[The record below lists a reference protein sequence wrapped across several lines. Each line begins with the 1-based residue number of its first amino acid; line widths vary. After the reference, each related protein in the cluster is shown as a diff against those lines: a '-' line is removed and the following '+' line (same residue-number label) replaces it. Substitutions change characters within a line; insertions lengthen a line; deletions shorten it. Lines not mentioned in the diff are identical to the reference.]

1 MEKKEI
7 SDMETGEQLEIKIS
21 PKLSYSYK
29 ELMIKAMINAK
40 PRMAGE
46 AARWV
51 AVRDTFA
58 TGSGVAIELCKH
70 FNLDPFEKIRGIR
83 CLDCD
88 S

>member
-1 MEKKEI
+1 MK
-7 SDMETGEQLEIKIS
+7 TGKQLKVKIN
-21 PKLSYSYK
+21 PELSYSYK

-70 FNLDPFEKIRGIR
+70 FNLDPFEKVPGVR
-83 CLDCD
+83 CIACNP
-88 S
+88 